1 MLVPKGATLVSVN
14 AVLTVFNC
22 AESCVD
28 SLVTVPTTKPALV
41 IVVFAVLDAVP
52 CGYSWF
58 SFFGRTR

>member
-1 MLVPKGATLVSVN
+1 VSVN

-22 AESCVD
+22 AELLVD
-28 SLVTVPTTKPALV
+28 SSVTVPTTKPALV

-58 SFFGRTR
+58 SFFSRTR